1 MARSDLAIGNLPFLA
16 SSFIETANLFKK
28 KTGKTRGKKVIFIAN
43 ASDTHKGKTWWVD
56 DDRQS
61 FKKLGCQVKNI
72 DLRIIS
78 KKDLEKVLQ
87 ESDIIHF
94 CGGSVLYLI
103 NLLREKGF
111 DKLIIDF
118 VRKDRIIYTGTSA
131 GSMIVAEDLK
141 LSYYDPEETEY
152 IDVKKMKDFSGLK
165 FVNFLIIP
173 HTNNKDFSKGNVEM
187 VKYLS
192 KFSQSLIFIYDNQA
206 VWVED
211 DKFEILGN

>member
-1 MARSDLAIGNLPFLA
+1 MKLFLA
-16 SSFIETANLFKK
+16 SSFVETANLFKK
-28 KTGKTRGKKVIFIAN
+28 KIGKIKGKKVVLIAN

-56 DDRQS
+56 DDRNA
-61 FKKLGCQVKNI
+61 FKKLGCLVKDI

-78 KKDLEKVLQ
+78 KIDLEKVLQ

-111 DKLIIDF
+111 DKLIIDS

-173 HTNNKDFSKGNVEM
+173 HTNNKDFSKGNIEM
-187 VKYLS
+187 VKYLP
-192 KFSQSLIFIYDNQA
+192 KFSQPLVFIYDNQA
-206 VWVED
+206 IWVED
-211 DKFEILGN
+211 DKFEILAN